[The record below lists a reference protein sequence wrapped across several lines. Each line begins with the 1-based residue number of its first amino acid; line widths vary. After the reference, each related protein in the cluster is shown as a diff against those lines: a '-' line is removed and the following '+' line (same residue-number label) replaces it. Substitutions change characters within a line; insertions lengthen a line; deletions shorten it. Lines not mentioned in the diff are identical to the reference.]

1 VNGTIRLAVG
11 GVCALTGAALLL
23 SSASISLRGWY
34 WQEHHAGLFVA
45 SQSPAAP
52 AVGFRR
58 PPQAPPP
65 PVHGEALAHLR
76 VPRLGIGP
84 VLVEGTAAR
93 GLRLGPGHLEGSALP
108 GEPDNCIIAG
118 HRDGPFRLLG
128 SARPGDIVEIADR
141 TRVSRYRIE
150 SIETVPKG
158 DLRPL
163 SPSSEPVLTLIT
175 CFPFRYV
182 GKAPNR
188 FIVRASLLEVAR
200 EEPVRRSSAEAGPET
215 LAGFRPAP

>member
-1 VNGTIRLAVG
+1 MNGTIRLAVG

-23 SSASISLRGWY
+23 SSASISLRGWS
-34 WQEHHAGLFVA
+34 WQERHAGLFVA
-45 SQSPAAP
+45 ARSPAAP
-52 AVGFRR
+52 AVHVPR

-65 PVHGEALAHLR
+65 PVRGEALAHLR
-76 VPRLGIGP
+76 VPRLGIGT
-84 VLVEGTAAR
+84 VIVEGTDAKS
-93 GLRLGPGHLEGSALP
+93 LRLGPGHLEGSALP

-141 TRVSRYRIE
+141 ARVSRYRIE
-150 SIETVPKG
+150 SIETVPKD
-158 DLRPL
+158 DLRAL
-163 SPSSEPVLTLIT
+163 SPSTEPVLTLIT
-175 CFPFRYV
+175 CFPFHYL